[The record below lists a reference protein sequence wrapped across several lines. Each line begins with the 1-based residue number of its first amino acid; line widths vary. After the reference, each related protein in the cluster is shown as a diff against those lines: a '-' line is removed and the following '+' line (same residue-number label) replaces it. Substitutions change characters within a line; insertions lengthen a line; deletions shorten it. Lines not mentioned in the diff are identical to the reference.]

1 MIATITILSACV
13 AGLLT
18 ALVHYRSKCWN
29 YYDISESANKE
40 VVEIDAKAAELIKLM
55 TEKLDAEKETF
66 KESLKKKFKNLL
78 SKKTREI
85 EKEAE
90 EKYNLL
96 AKNLEQDYNNAC
108 EEVKNELFAELEK
121 VDVAMKNHA
130 EELAM
135 KNILT
140 FSCSC
145 SRDLIPVAIDF
156 SKENTFI
163 CPKCGSKYRIAIN
176 ANPIL
181 VGRAVSDEQFA
192 DLIEKRLNENKE
204 GNN

>member
-1 MIATITILSACV
+1 MIATITLLSCCI

-18 ALVHYRSKCWN
+18 AMVHYRSKYWN
-29 YYDISESANKE
+29 YFDISEK
-40 VVEIDAKAAELIKLM
+40 
-55 TEKLDAEKETF
+55 AEKDLEETEF
-66 KESLKKKFKNLL
+66 KTAKFVKSMEKKLTLKGSALETSLKKKYKNLL
-78 SKKTREI
+78 SKKI
-85 EKEAE
+85 KVLEKESQ
-90 EKYNLL
+90 EKYDLL

-121 VDVAMKNHA
+121 VDIAMKNHA
-130 EELAM
+130 ESLAM

-163 CPKCGSKYRIAIN
+163 CSKCGSKYKIAIN

-181 VGRAVSDEQFA
+181 VGRAVSDEKFA
-192 DLIEKRLNENKE
+192 DLIEKRLHENKE
-204 GNN
+204 

>member
-40 VVEIDAKAAELIKLM
+40 VIEIDAKAAELIKLM

>member
-1 MIATITILSACV
+1 MFITLTLLLACV

-18 ALVHYRSKCWN
+18 GLVYYRSKYWN
-29 YYDISESANKE
+29 YYEISEMATELSKMEAEASINRQNKFE
-40 VVEIDAKAAELIKLM
+40 A
-55 TEKLDAEKETF
+55 
-66 KESLKKKFKNLL
+66 SLKKKFKNLL
-78 SKKTREI
+78 AKKTREI

-204 GNN
+204 